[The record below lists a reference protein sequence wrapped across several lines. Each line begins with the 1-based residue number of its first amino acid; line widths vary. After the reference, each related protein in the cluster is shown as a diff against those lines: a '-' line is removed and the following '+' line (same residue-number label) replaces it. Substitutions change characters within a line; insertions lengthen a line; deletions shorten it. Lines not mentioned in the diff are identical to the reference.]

1 MYSPPLGTNDS
12 SMSQDTVYAI
22 ASGKGGVGKTTT
34 TVNLGTALAGAGH
47 DVVIVDVDLGM
58 ANLAGFV
65 SLEAG
70 EATLHDVLAGE
81 AAIEE
86 ATYELAGSIYAVPGG
101 IELDGYAE
109 TETSELGTA
118 IAALREEFDYVF
130 LDVGAGISHETVVP
144 LGLADSVLLV
154 TTPEP
159 ASVQDS
165 QKSIDLTERA
175 GGTVEG
181 LIVTRVH
188 PGSDVSY
195 REIADGLG
203 LELLA
208 TVPEDSAI
216 RESVFAGTPLVVHD
230 PDSPAAMA
238 YKRLAARV
246 LGRTDARGPT
256 HDEPNGSSDAD
267 ATAGA
272 TETDGSGAA
281 DRSASAG
288 DEADPSRTSQDAVR
302 ASIREAETDG
312 EDESADD
319 STTF

>member
-1 MYSPPLGTNDS
+1 
-12 SMSQDTVYAI
+12 MSQDTVYAI

-34 TVNLGTALAGAGH
+34 TVNLGTSLAGAGH
-47 DVVIVDVDLGM
+47 GVVVVDVDLGM
-58 ANLAGFV
+58 ANLSGFV

-81 AAIEE
+81 ADIEE

-109 TETSELGTA
+109 TDTSELGSV
-118 IAALREEFDYVF
+118 IAALRERFDYVL
-130 LDVGAGISHETVVP
+130 LDVGAGISHETVLP
-144 LGLADSVLLV
+144 LGLADSILLV

-159 ASVQDS
+159 ASVQDCR
-165 QKSIDLTERA
+165 KTVDLADRA
-175 GGTVEG
+175 GGSVGG

-195 REIADGLG
+195 RDIADGLG
-203 LELLA
+203 LTLLA
-208 TVPEDSAI
+208 TVPEDPAI

-246 LGRTDARGPT
+246 LGQTDARGPT
-256 HDEPNGSSDAD
+256 HEEPA
-267 ATAGA
+267 
-272 TETDGSGAA
+272 EPAA
-281 DRSASAG
+281 D
-288 DEADPSRTSQDAVR
+288 DESDGRRAERDGGEEDGTSQDAVR
-302 ASIREAETDG
+302 ASIREAETDDG
-312 EDESADD
+312 EDIDD
-319 STTF
+319 PAF